1 MSKLR
6 FFAAALAFVAQAA
19 IAQAPTLATAGPAQ
33 PARVAGQVVLAE
45 GDALHFDRGG
55 ALRSVRVGDQV
66 YEGDRLI
73 TGTDG
78 ELHLAMGDGGY
89 IAVRPVTEMR
99 IDLFRAEGRSG
110 DRSEISLIK
119 GSLRTVTGWI
129 GSAGGA
135 LIRTFDATIGVRG
148 TDHEPLV
155 VPVGSARGEPGT
167 YDRVHAGTTYMET
180 PQGTVDVRAGEA
192 GFVPRGLGLPP
203 EVLRVVPTL
212 YQPSHNDGT
221 FAGLNERIKSQV
233 EKLREARRS
242 GDRSRPRGELGD
254 RPANVERAERPDRV
268 DRPERAERVERP
280 ERTERPDKPE
290 RPGRNK

>member
-6 FFAAALAFVAQAA
+6 FLAAALGFVVQAA
-19 IAQAPTLATAGPAQ
+19 TAQAPMPAAAGPFQ

-45 GDALHFDRGG
+45 GDALHFDRTG
-55 ALRSVRVGDQV
+55 ALRSVRAGDQIF
-66 YEGDRLI
+66 EGDRLL

-89 IAVRPVTEMR
+89 IAVRPATELR
-99 IDLFRAEGRSG
+99 IDLFRADGRSG

-167 YDRVHAGTTYMET
+167 YDRVHAGATYMET

-192 GFVPRGLGLPP
+192 GFVPRGQGLPP

-212 YQPSHNDGT
+212 YQPSHNDGI

-233 EKLREARRS
+233 DKLRAARRA
-242 GDRSRPRGELGD
+242 GDQRGD
-254 RPANVERAERPDRV
+254 RPASVERGERPDRV
-268 DRPERAERVERP
+268 ERPERAERVERVERP
-280 ERTERPDKPE
+280 ERTEKPD

>member
-6 FFAAALAFVAQAA
+6 FLAAALAFVVQAA
-19 IAQAPTLATAGPAQ
+19 IAQAPTLAAAGPFQ
-33 PARVAGQVVLAE
+33 PARVAGQVVLVE
-45 GDALHFDRGG
+45 GDALHFDRAG
-55 ALRSVRVGDQV
+55 ALRSLRAGDQIF
-66 YEGDRLI
+66 EGDRLL

-89 IAVRPVTEMR
+89 IAVRPATELR

-167 YDRVHAGTTYMET
+167 YDRVHAGATYMET

-192 GFVPRGLGLPP
+192 GFVPRGQGLPP

-212 YQPSHNDGT
+212 YQPSRNDGT
-221 FAGLNERIKSQV
+221 FAGLNDRIKSQV
-233 EKLREARRS
+233 AKLREARRS
-242 GDRSRPRGELGD
+242 GDQRGD

-268 DRPERAERVERP
+268 ERPERVERAERPERP
-280 ERTERPDKPE
+280 EKPD
-290 RPGRNK
+290 RPGHNK